1 MNNSGYSFFIT
12 SFAGFS
18 TLIGIVLIFFKFSN
32 KDKVVLSSLAFASG
46 VMLTVSITDLVPSS
60 IDGFLKEYYFIPSIL
75 LVIIFIVIGICFSIL
90 INKYIPEIGNIEEN
104 NKGLFRVGLISMIA
118 IVFHNIPEGIATFM
132 TSTQNIELGIS
143 LALAIAL
150 HNIPEGISISI
161 PIYYSTK
168 SKFKAFIYTF
178 ISGLSEPLGAV
189 IAYLFLAPYMN
200 NLIMSLILAIIAGI
214 MTYISLYELI
224 PASLKYNNVKSTIQ
238 YFLIG
243 SIFMI
248 ICHFIL

>member
-1 MNNSGYSFFIT
+1 
-12 SFAGFS
+12 
-18 TLIGIVLIFFKFSN
+18 
-32 KDKVVLSSLAFASG
+32 
-46 VMLTVSITDLVPSS
+46 
-60 IDGFLKEYYFIPSIL
+60 
-75 LVIIFIVIGICFSIL
+75 
-90 INKYIPEIGNIEEN
+90 
-104 NKGLFRVGLISMIA
+104 
-118 IVFHNIPEGIATFM
+118 M

-200 NLIMSLILAIIAGI
+200 NLIMGLILAIIAGI
-214 MTYISLYELI
+214 MLYISLYELI
-224 PASLKYNNVKSTIQ
+224 PASLKYDNVKATIK

-248 ICHFIL
+248 ICHFVL